1 MMDVSTALYLAER
14 GIWVSH
20 KELFEGKPFVLF
32 GEPANCK
39 PSARIR
45 KVMLSNG
52 EICAYNM
59 IFRKN
64 TATNIP
70 LCMDD
75 KWEIVPVVK
84 FPNRSIAFAY
94 LSLVDGARLTT
105 NALQRCFSSGKQ
117 GYWYIWQD
125 SLVSWKDMGTNE
137 SVYGSIP
144 LEVDRL
150 ESWSWSRTALM
161 EILTERLHKVTAQK
175 CIVGGG
181 SLCD

>member
-1 MMDVSTALYLAER
+1 MDVCTALYLAEQ
-14 GIWVSH
+14 GIWVKH
-20 KELFEGKPFVLF
+20 KELFDDKAFVLF
-32 GEPANCK
+32 SEPVAGK
-39 PSARIR
+39 PSARVK

-84 FPNRSIAFAY
+84 FSNRSVAFAY
-94 LSLVDGARLTT
+94 LSIVDGARITT
-105 NALQRCFSSGKQ
+105 NALQRCFGSGKY

-125 SLVSWKDMGTNE
+125 SVVSWKDMGTNE
-137 SVYGSIP
+137 ATHGSIP
-144 LEVDRL
+144 LEVDCL
-150 ESWSWSRTALM
+150 ESWSWSKKELM
-161 EILTERLHKVTAQK
+161 EMLTERLHKVTAHR
-175 CIVGGG
+175 CFTGGG